1 MYLPGRKQKSKP
13 LGRYRKHLKCN
24 FEAKHGS
31 THLPSGGLGRC
42 TSLDSGRARMHPR
55 AGSVVVL
62 SKLQKPS
69 LSCTLPPFQLWTPLP
84 HSSDRSIICKAF
96 LSFLPPP
103 SLPALSQ
110 SSDFFEASSE
120 ELWMLAQYCR
130 GMECLQCR
138 VSLVVWSYDSGFLIT
153 AFDCLYTQLP
163 PPPPHLLMGKNVVPE
178 RTTVGL
184 AGLAFECCNVCSDI
198 DGFAA
203 CIPAIPL
210 LATMFITRLN
220 SRPTFCFKTCSIC
233 LSHCASPWV
242 HSWQSTLSS
251 SAIFLPNMVLSA
263 DLSIFKTLKRHC
275 LVPHQSK
282 INFSWGAVVFRNV
295 NEKKF

>member
-1 MYLPGRKQKSKP
+1 MSPGLKSTLAIYCDAPALVKPKQTNTIHRKPKLKLQNLRCEMYLPGRKQKSKP

-138 VSLVVWSYDSGFLIT
+138 VSLVV
-153 AFDCLYTQLP
+153 
-163 PPPPHLLMGKNVVPE
+163 
-178 RTTVGL
+178 
-184 AGLAFECCNVCSDI
+184 
-198 DGFAA
+198 
-203 CIPAIPL
+203 
-210 LATMFITRLN
+210 
-220 SRPTFCFKTCSIC
+220 
-233 LSHCASPWV
+233 
-242 HSWQSTLSS
+242 
-251 SAIFLPNMVLSA
+251 
-263 DLSIFKTLKRHC
+263 
-275 LVPHQSK
+275 
-282 INFSWGAVVFRNV
+282 
-295 NEKKF
+295 

>member
-163 PPPPHLLMGKNVVPE
+163 PPPPFNGK
-178 RTTVGL
+178 
-184 AGLAFECCNVCSDI
+184 ECSSRKN
-198 DGFAA
+198 
-203 CIPAIPL
+203 
-210 LATMFITRLN
+210 N
-220 SRPTFCFKTCSIC
+220 SRACWPGLWMLQC
-233 LSHCASPWV
+233 LLWHWWLRSMHTSD
-242 HSWQSTLSS
+242 SS
-251 SAIFLPNMVLSA
+251 SGHHVYHSLEFSSNVL
-263 DLSIFKTLKRHC
+263 F
-275 LVPHQSK
+275 
-282 INFSWGAVVFRNV
+282 
-295 NEKKF
+295 